1 MVVALC
7 CSGVIFVGRV
17 ALSVHI
23 FDSWIILIYKFNWK
37 RERIKKRMEINKKNI
52 FHFPFFPSQPSPLP

>member
-7 CSGVIFVGRV
+7 YSGVIFVGRL

-23 FDSWIILIYKFNWK
+23 FDSWIILMYKFN
-37 RERIKKRMEINKKNI
+37 
-52 FHFPFFPSQPSPLP
+52 